1 MAQEKRGNGMIAFGM
16 FLIAGIFLGCWDIL
30 KKIALKD
37 ENVIS
42 VLTAYSIL
50 SFLLVCYEMKNAV
63 LISGGTILLLALKSL
78 IIYVGWNFM
87 FLALQKLPISVITP
101 FNTVTPLFSIILGII
116 VLGEMLK
123 PIQWVGIAIMFV
135 AYYFISKVG
144 KFEVKHIFKNK
155 YFYYMII
162 GSIFNAITSL
172 IDKIAIGQVTEV
184 LNIRGMD
191 TKLTSPIVQVWF
203 LLFMMIF
210 YGLTYVGRKY
220 VKKEPLKLKWSWS
233 ILGMSLCIILADRIY
248 FAGLNMPNT
257 PISIAMPL
265 RSISIVVSV
274 LVGGII
280 FKEPNLKKKVLC
292 TGILIVGILMLFL

>member
-1 MAQEKRGNGMIAFGM
+1 MIAFGM
-16 FLIAGIFLGCWDIL
+16 FLVAGIFLGCWDIS
-30 KKIALKD
+30 KKVALRSQ
-37 ENVIS
+37 NVIS

-50 SFLLVCYEMKNAV
+50 SFVLVCYEMKNAV
-63 LISGGTILLLALKSL
+63 LISGGTILLLAVKSL

-87 FLALQKLPISVITP
+87 FLALQNLPISVITP

-116 VLGEMLK
+116 VLGEVLK
-123 PIQWVGIAIMFV
+123 PMQWVGIAIMFV

-162 GSIFNAITSL
+162 GSICNAITSL
-172 IDKIAIGQVTEV
+172 IDKIAIGQVTAT
-184 LNIRGMD
+184 LTAKGMA
-191 TKLTSPIVQVWF
+191 TSLTSHIVQVWF

-210 YGLTYVGRKY
+210 YGLTYISRKY
-220 VKKEPLKLKWSWS
+220 VKKEALQLKWDWN
-233 ILGMSLCIILADRIY
+233 ILFMSLCIILADRIY

-265 RSISIVVSV
+265 RSISIVISV
-274 LVGGII
+274 LVGGLI
-280 FKEPNLKKKVLC
+280 FKEPNLKKKLLC
-292 TGILIVGILMLFL
+292 TGILIIGILMLFI